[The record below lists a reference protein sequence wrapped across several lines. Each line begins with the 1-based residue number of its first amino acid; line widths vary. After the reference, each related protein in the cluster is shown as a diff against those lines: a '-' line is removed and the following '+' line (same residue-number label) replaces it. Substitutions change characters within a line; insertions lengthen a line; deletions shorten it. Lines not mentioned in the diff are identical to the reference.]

1 MYEILRKEKKKKKK
15 EKEKTKDK
23 IEWIRNDKKGQNKH
37 LKLRTHAKITTA
49 TATIVTTTTK
59 KTTKFD
65 DHQEKK
71 EIVKCLPSY
80 LIKITLFKWLVKH
93 IAC

>member
-1 MYEILRKEKKKKKK
+1 MEKNEEREREREKKN
-15 EKEKTKDK
+15 KDK

-37 LKLRTHAKITTA
+37 LKMRTHAKITTA
-49 TATIVTTTTK
+49 TATIVTRA
-59 KTTKFD
+59 TTKFD